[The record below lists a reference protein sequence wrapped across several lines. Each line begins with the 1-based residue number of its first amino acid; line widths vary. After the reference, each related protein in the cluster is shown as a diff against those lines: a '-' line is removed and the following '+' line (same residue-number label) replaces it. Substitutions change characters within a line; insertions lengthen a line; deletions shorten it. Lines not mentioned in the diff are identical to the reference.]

1 MWYKFTFAISLPWVP
16 EVFLACGGNFRCW
29 PKADTSSAVQKP
41 ETALEKS
48 LAPREP
54 FAINM
59 TLNISFVTWI
69 DQS

>member
-1 MWYKFTFAISLPWVP
+1 MTWA
-16 EVFLACGGNFRCW
+16 ACNLI
-29 PKADTSSAVQKP
+29 AANTSSAVKKP

-69 DQS
+69 D

>member
-1 MWYKFTFAISLPWVP
+1 MRREFQ
-16 EVFLACGGNFRCW
+16 CW
-29 PKADTSSAVQKP
+29 PKADTSSAVKKP

-69 DQS
+69 D